1 MELSC
6 AGTHG
11 NHLKLLSPGR
21 AGQDS
26 AVYNNNTNTVVALQ
40 KLVLIFNRNGYLQPD
55 IIRMALGKKNR
66 HVKISFWD
74 IMKKGWGRGVFNFA
88 EMTSLYNENV
98 QKLSRNSGHFG
109 FKYTP

>member
-55 IIRMALGKKNR
+55 IVRVAEGKKQTCQITLG
-66 HVKISFWD
+66 HYE
-74 IMKKGWGRGVFNFA
+74 KGVGEGGFNFA